1 MAASVMQPGST
12 WAEHRLRARLF
23 WIVLLLGPVAAFVLG
38 VMHLV
43 PRYGAGSLLWPALA
57 WAAAV
62 LMAGLYWQRF
72 RCPCCDKTFYK
83 QSPPLLALRASHC
96 RACMLPEGH

>member
-1 MAASVMQPGST
+1 
-12 WAEHRLRARLF
+12 
-23 WIVLLLGPVAAFVLG
+23 
-38 VMHLV
+38 MHLV

-72 RCPCCDKTFYK
+72 RCPRCGHLFFR
-83 QSPPLLALRASHC
+83 QRPRLLALRAERCVHC
-96 RACMLPEGH
+96 SLPKE